1 MTDLP
6 LFPDQASTTA
16 SRVDMVFFYAL
27 ALIVFFTVMLC
38 ILILTLAV
46 RYRAGSKIVRKPPI
60 THNFLL
66 ESIWIIV
73 PLIMLMILFGIST
86 NVYYELYTPPANA
99 SKIDVVA
106 KQWMWYLQHPEGR
119 REINELHVPIGRPV
133 KLSMTSQD
141 VIHSFFVPNFRIKQ
155 DVLPGRQT
163 ELWFEPTKL
172 GRHHLFCAEY
182 CGTKHSGM
190 IGWVVVM
197 EPAEYEAWLRAGPS
211 QQSLEKI
218 GEVLFEKYSCSGCHG
233 ANSQFRAPKL
243 EGVYGNPVPIM
254 NEDNKGTHFVTA
266 DDRYVRDSILLPKS
280 EIVAGYE
287 PIMPSFKDVI
297 PEEDM
302 VPIMAYIK
310 SLGDR
315 ELPR

>member
-1 MTDLP
+1 MTDFP

-16 SRVDMVFFYAL
+16 ARVDAVFFYAL
-27 ALIVFFTVMLC
+27 TLIVFFTVMLA
-38 ILILTLAV
+38 ILILTLAI
-46 RYRAGSKIVRKPPI
+46 RYRSGSRAPRKPPV
-60 THNFLL
+60 THSALL

-73 PLIMLMILFGIST
+73 PLILLMILFGLSAH
-86 NVYYELYTPPANA
+86 VYFEMFNPPPNA
-99 SKIDVVA
+99 AKIDVVA

-141 VIHSFFVPNFRIKQ
+141 VIHSFYVPNFRVKQ
-155 DVLPGRQT
+155 DVLPGRTTQ
-163 ELWFEPTKL
+163 LWFEPTKL

-182 CGTKHSGM
+182 CGTEHSGM

-211 QQSLEKI
+211 QQSFESI
-218 GEVLFEKYSCSGCHG
+218 GKVLFEKHTCNGCHG
-233 ANSQFRAPKL
+233 PNSEFRAPKL
-243 EGVYGNPVPIM
+243 EGVYGNQIPIM
-254 NEDNKGTHFVTA
+254 NEDGKGAHFVTA
-266 DDRYVRDSILLPKS
+266 DDRYIRDSILLPKS

-297 PEEDM
+297 PEEDLI
-302 VPIMAYIK
+302 PIMAYIK
-310 SLGDR
+310 SLGRR
-315 ELPR
+315 EAER